1 MYHDNYLLTVSEMS
15 TIPIDVLVDLFYT
28 HLSNIEIAACSQVC
42 KYFATVFRRLKG
54 RRAYCHGNFV
64 LDYYTPIGMFTTRQL
79 ETTLDA
85 GHVALCRWIMTAYS
99 VRSDIGLLVKLAE
112 MGDSETV
119 SRILSTN
126 NFSGYHVPVK
136 QRRLSPQMVDAIV
149 QSAHPWKNSMTYT
162 VCRNLLIDGD
172 RCDELKSIGTTME
185 QTDIIRAVQC
195 RALSI
200 VTYVLLDHR
209 ALFHEVWVRR
219 NEIADTLYYTS
230 VEILDLLDEYGFFTV
245 DPMRRSVSIAD
256 FPVDPSSYC
265 WLQSHC
271 RRMISPKSSMLY
283 CRALIHAREFDI
295 LKRTLPQATWEVSD
309 IIDFVLELRD
319 LAALK
324 TVCAILLEAKRTIT
338 FTYHHIREL
347 LKSVKL
353 FEWVMANGL
362 KPDQLKLFFNVTDF
376 FAVYPPEAYLYLL
389 NLGLQLDAPTL
400 GDLLRHYHGLPDIDE
415 ILVRLWNNR
424 EGYGL
429 EKQWEDN
436 YDLAGGW
443 LIKKGFV
450 EKDKIPKPTPRA
462 EHLVFTDENY
472 EDHLYG
478 LYLNGDA

>member
-195 RALSI
+195 RALRLSPM
-200 VTYVLLDHR
+200 
-209 ALFHEVWVRR
+209 
-219 NEIADTLYYTS
+219 
-230 VEILDLLDEYGFFTV
+230 FFW
-245 DPMRRSVSIAD
+245 IIG
-256 FPVDPSSYC
+256 
-265 WLQSHC
+265 HC
-271 RRMISPKSSMLY
+271 FTKCGCGEMKS
-283 CRALIHAREFDI
+283 LIHSIIHRLRFLISSTSTDSLLLI
-295 LKRTLPQATWEVSD
+295 LCDEVCRLQTSPL
-309 IIDFVLELRD
+309 IRAVIVGSNL
-319 LAALK
+319 
-324 TVCAILLEAKRTIT
+324 TVG
-338 FTYHHIREL
+338 
-347 LKSVKL
+347 V
-353 FEWVMANGL
+353 
-362 KPDQLKLFFNVTDF
+362 
-376 FAVYPPEAYLYLL
+376 
-389 NLGLQLDAPTL
+389 
-400 GDLLRHYHGLPDIDE
+400 
-415 ILVRLWNNR
+415 
-424 EGYGL
+424 
-429 EKQWEDN
+429 
-436 YDLAGGW
+436 
-443 LIKKGFV
+443 
-450 EKDKIPKPTPRA
+450 
-462 EHLVFTDENY
+462 
-472 EDHLYG
+472 
-478 LYLNGDA
+478 